1 MAQAAIVNGGTYT
14 YVPGGRA
21 GTQPV
26 SQVLYA
32 DPARLAAAKDV
43 ASTLG
48 LPASA
53 VKKGAVP
60 SNADIAVVLGT
71 DYKPSTNGE

>member
-1 MAQAAIVNGGTYT
+1 M
-14 YVPGGRA
+14 
-21 GTQPV
+21 

-43 ASTLG
+43 AATLG
-48 LPASA
+48 LPAGA

-60 SNADIAVVLGT
+60 SNADIAVVLGE
-71 DYKPSTNGE
+71 DYKPSTDGG

>member
-1 MAQAAIVNGGTYT
+1 MAQAAIVNGGTYA
-14 YVPGGRA
+14 YVPGGKA
-21 GTQPV
+21 DSTEPA

-53 VKKGAVP
+53 VKKGTVP
-60 SNADIAVVLGT
+60 SNADVVVVLGK
-71 DYKPSTNGE
+71 DYKPTSN